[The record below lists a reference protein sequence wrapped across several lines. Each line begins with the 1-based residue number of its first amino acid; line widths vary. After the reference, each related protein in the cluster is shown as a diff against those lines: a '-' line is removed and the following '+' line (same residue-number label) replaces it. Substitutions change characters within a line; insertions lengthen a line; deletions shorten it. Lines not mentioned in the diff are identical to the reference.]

1 MPRPSAPILSKEL
14 IYRTALGILDRTGR
28 FTVPELAE
36 RLGVSV
42 SSLYHHV
49 SGRAAIVEGVRGLVA
64 APFAEIPPDAP
75 WDEAVASWARSYRD
89 AFAAHPAAI
98 PALVAQTISDPVT
111 LEQYDRV
118 AGVLRG
124 AGFGP
129 NSVVLAITM
138 LDNLCLGA
146 ALDVR
151 GAVGDL
157 GRHRARRFA
166 IAAGVGAG
174 VAAGWTRRSVE
185 AGLRVGAVVHRA
197 GDDRNAGQGST
208 GRPMGC
214 GRLVAGH
221 VTRVRVAVARS
232 IGPGSARF
240 VHFGIRAANAGK
252 TMPDAATG

>member
-98 PALVAQTISDPVT
+98 PALVAQTISDPAT

-118 AGVLRG
+118 AGLLRG

-146 ALDVR
+146 ALDV
-151 GAVGDL
+151 GAPSVIWDDTGRADSPLPQVLAQASLPDGPDGRSKQAFELELSFIVLGMTGMLAKDRQVGQW
-157 GRHRARRFA
+157 A
-166 IAAGVGAG
+166 
-174 VAAGWTRRSVE
+174 AAGW
-185 AGLRVGAVVHRA
+185 L
-197 GDDRNAGQGST
+197 
-208 GRPMGC
+208 P
-214 GRLVAGH
+214 
-221 VTRVRVAVARS
+221 VTS
-232 IGPGSARF
+232 PG
-240 VHFGIRAANAGK
+240 
-252 TMPDAATG
+252 